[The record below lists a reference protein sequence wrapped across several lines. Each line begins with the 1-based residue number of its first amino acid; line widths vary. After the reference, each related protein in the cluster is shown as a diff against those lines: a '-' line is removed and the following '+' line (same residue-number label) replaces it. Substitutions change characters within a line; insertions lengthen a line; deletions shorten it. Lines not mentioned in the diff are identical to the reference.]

1 MKVAERVIRQLVDDI
16 DGTDISDGGQT
27 VEFSFRG
34 TDYRLDLSEENLSK
48 FERAI
53 RPFVDAAEKALNP
66 DNSSAARASR
76 AGAAQAGPKRASDAR
91 GRPRRSSTKTP
102 STSKR
107 SRKPRQTKKS
117 TPTSKEKLAQVSAAP
132 PLARAEAATKGGRDL
147 R

>member
-34 TDYRLDLSEENLSK
+34 IDYRLDLSEENLSK

-76 AGAAQAGPKRASDAR
+76 AGAAQAGPKRASDAG
-91 GRPRRSSTKTP
+91 GRPRRLRPRHHRPVSVLASP
-102 STSKR
+102 ARRR
-107 SRKPRQTKKS
+107 SQRLRQRRS
-117 TPTSKEKLAQVSAAP
+117 WRRCAL
-132 PLARAEAATKGGRDL
+132 G
-147 R
+147 